1 MYSLTPEMY
10 QDLASAVLQSLSN
23 INYFNGSV
31 SAFDGDTECRLM
43 ATLIIYRRRVGILS
57 GETDSVTD
65 IVPVWWECHTSIDG
79 AEIENDFDFALFRD
93 VAIAL

>member
-31 SAFDGDTECRLM
+31 SAFDG
-43 ATLIIYRRRVGILS
+43 V
-57 GETDSVTD
+57 ET
-65 IVPVWWECHTSIDG
+65 
-79 AEIENDFDFALFRD
+79 ENDFDFALFRD